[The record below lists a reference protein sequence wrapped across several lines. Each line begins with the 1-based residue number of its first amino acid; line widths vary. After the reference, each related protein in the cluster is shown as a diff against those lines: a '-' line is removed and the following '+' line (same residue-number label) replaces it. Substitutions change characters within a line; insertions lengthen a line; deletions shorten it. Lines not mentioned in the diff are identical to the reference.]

1 MEISKQDLE
10 RIHQKFVSD
19 PDWRIVEA
27 LLNQFIE
34 PLKSIDSIE
43 TTGKSSDEVFAELRG
58 RQITYDALSNFLSE
72 VKLLKTSV
80 TKHTDKSDYK

>member
-10 RIHQKFVSD
+10 RVHQKFVSD
-19 PDWRIVEA
+19 PDWKIVEA

-34 PLKSIDSIE
+34 PLKGIESID
-43 TTGKSSDEVFAELRG
+43 TKGKSSDEVFAELVG
-58 RQITYDALSNFLSE
+58 RKLMIDGLTSFLSE

-80 TKHTDKSDYK
+80 TKNTENPTYK